1 MIAFRRRIGICSAFL
16 AVSVFCAVGVRA
28 QTPDTA
34 TVRGDVEDQSQAPVA
49 DAEVTLTNTRS
60 GLRREVHTDDS
71 GSFSVAGLA
80 VAGHYDI
87 TVHKQGFAEAKLAA
101 VALAGGTTASL
112 HLQLNVAAGKEQ
124 IVVTGTVGGVRTD
137 EPQLGDHLSAT
148 QAEETPLLNRRIT
161 YLPLLDAANRPAI
174 NQGDVF
180 MNEDLFTTNG
190 TGRRQTWFE
199 VDGNNGVDAWG
210 RQTIFTNVPLD
221 AVEEMTILTNAFSA
235 EYGFTAGSVVNMVT
249 KSGGQNFH
257 GDVLGLSRPA
267 DTSASLSGFT
277 PGTASSGNDVAS
289 DSLWQTAASLSGPIG
304 SNGRTQFFASG
315 EYSSENRG
323 SPITSPLEPGIFVG
337 RYRGWLALLRIDH
350 QINSNNN
357 LFFRSDVDSF
367 YDTNPNGIVGGNSL
381 PSVDRVF
388 KRRTYSE
395 ELGET
400 AQLSRS
406 WLNEVRF
413 QFQLASPITQ
423 FIPVVNGTQFSVPIT
438 SACAGGVACGTFTSG
453 TSQSA
458 LLLNRQYEVNDT
470 VSSVHGRHSVTFGG
484 DLIHAHNGG
493 NSKEFGGP
501 IYLGQ
506 FVYNPCSDP
515 AAVCESPAFLD
526 DISNV
531 QKYTQSFGNANYTV
545 DDTLWSLFVQDDYHV
560 RPGLT
565 LNLGLRYERQTFAD
579 SNKDF
584 APRVG
589 FAYNLRGDGRTVIR
603 GGFGIYYSQI
613 VDNSE
618 ANYALTGPTGVFNY
632 TATPGQV
639 GFPASVADAPLSAF
653 PPGAVVPLRSLYIRP
668 GQSASLN
675 QFFPTSVLIGY
686 PGELLNPY
694 TEQWTVGV
702 QRELW
707 SGWVL
712 SADYVGAHTLKINRP
727 LDVDPPAPFVRTA
740 PNQFRGAA
748 PNGSGVEQCIPNP
761 AIGNTANTPLA
772 ACAANAANAT
782 RPLWIFDAANG
793 IAPAYSTIQSDVN
806 DGFAFYHALDLN
818 LSHRFSNGFSMLAS
832 YTWSHAIDNVD
843 PDIPSQNPNDPNFP
857 GAQEKGNAIYDQRN
871 RFVLSGFY
879 TAPWKIR
886 VGGVATLA
894 SGLPYNFTTGTTNSG
909 DTGATTDRPVI
920 NGVVMGRNAGHGRP
934 IYSFDPFLERPFA
947 LGTERVQ
954 LNLRAEAFNVFNHAN
969 FVGFNGTWGN
979 GATAPTGFGL
989 PLAGITNQ
997 LPARSL
1003 QFSAG
1008 LTF

>member
-1 MIAFRRRIGICSAFL
+1 MIALRRGIGICSAFL
-16 AVSVFCAVGVRA
+16 AVSVFCTVGAWA

-34 TVRGDVEDQSQAPVA
+34 TLRGDVADQSQAPVG

-60 GLRREVHTDDS
+60 GLKREVHTDDS
-71 GSFSVAGLA
+71 GSFSVAGLP
-80 VAGHYDI
+80 VAGQYDI
-87 TVHKQGFAEAKLAA
+87 TVHKQGFAEAKLGA
-101 VALAGGTTASL
+101 VILAGGTTASL
-112 HLQLNVAAGKEQ
+112 HLQLNVAAGREQ
-124 IVVTGTVGGVRTD
+124 IVVTGTAGGVRTD

-199 VDGNNGVDAWG
+199 VDGNNAVDAWG

-235 EYGFTAGSVVNMVT
+235 EYGFTAGSVVNIVT

-289 DSLWQTAASLSGPIG
+289 DSLWQTAGSLSGPIG

-337 RYRGWLALLRIDH
+337 HYRGWLALLRIDH
-350 QINSNNN
+350 QINNTNN
-357 LFFRSDVDSF
+357 LFFRSGVDSF

-406 WLNEVRF
+406 WLNEIRF

-438 SACAGGVACGTFTSG
+438 SACAGGVACGIFTSG

-484 DLIHAHNGG
+484 DVIHAHNGG

-501 IYLGQ
+501 IDRGQ

-545 DDTLWSLFVQDDYHV
+545 DDTLWSLFMQDDYHV
-560 RPGLT
+560 RPDLT

-589 FAYNLRGDGRTVIR
+589 FAYNPHGNGRTVIR

-632 TATPGQV
+632 TASPGQI
-639 GFPASVADAPLSAF
+639 GFPTSLTAVPLPAF
-653 PPGAVVPLRSLYIRP
+653 PNGAQAPLRSLYIRP
-668 GQSASLN
+668 GESSYLN
-675 QFFPTSVLIGY
+675 QFFPTSTLIGY
-686 PGELLNPY
+686 PNQLLNPY
-694 TEQWTVGV
+694 SEQWTFGV
-702 QRELW
+702 ERQIK
-707 SGWVL
+707 STWVL
-712 SADYVGAHTLKINRP
+712 SVDYVGSHTLRINRP
-727 LDVDPPAPFVRTA
+727 IDVDAPTPFIRTS
-740 PNQFRGAA
+740 QGQTR
-748 PNGSGVEQCIPNP
+748 
-761 AIGNTANTPLA
+761 TPQ
-772 ACAANAANAT
+772 AANCT
-782 RPLWIFDAANG
+782 RPYWIWWYQQNG
-793 IAPAYSTIQSDVN
+793 TVCNTSTATNPQPPYAVIQSDVN
-806 DGFAFYHALDLN
+806 DGYAYYDALDVN
-818 LSHRFSNGFSMLAS
+818 LIHRFSRKLSMLAS

-843 PDIPSQNPNDPNFP
+843 PDTTSQNPNDANFT
-857 GAQEKGNAIYDQRN
+857 GKVENANAIFDQRQ
-871 RFVLSGFY
+871 RFVLSGVY
-879 TAPWKIR
+879 VLPWKINL
-886 VGGVATLA
+886 GGINTMGT
-894 SGLPYNFTTGTTNSG
+894 GLPYNITTGATNSG

-920 NGVVMGRNAGHGRP
+920 NGAVIGRNTGHGRP
-934 IYSFDPFLERPFA
+934 IYDLSPFLDRPFT
-947 LGTERVQ
+947 LWSERVH
-954 LNLRAEAFNVFNHAN
+954 LDLRMEVFNALNHAN
-969 FVGFNGTWGN
+969 FVGYSGTYGN
-979 GATAPTGFGL
+979 GATPGVGFGA

-997 LPARSL
+997 LPARSV
-1003 QFSAG
+1003 QFSVKLA
-1008 LTF
+1008 F